1 MARMIA
7 LNVGDSARF
16 ESLFFE
22 TPSTVD
28 PPLLLRAPDVAYTST
43 ETLTEAVTKVLAT
56 DDNLGTLGTLQ
67 RQQLIHPLE
76 AFIADGLFPIDPKR
90 VPACID
96 GELEPPLVIEA
107 CTTFAAK

>member
-1 MARMIA
+1 MMARMIA

-56 DDNLGTLGTLQ
+56 DDNLGTLGPCRDSNSSIRSRLSSQTACSPSTPSEY
-67 RQQLIHPLE
+67 R
-76 AFIADGLFPIDPKR
+76 
-90 VPACID
+90 PA
-96 GELEPPLVIEA
+96 
-107 CTTFAAK
+107 